1 MIRNPLSLLLACPA
15 TPSVPLGRMSTPTIL
30 FSLSALKQTQSPL
43 HTALAQHYA
52 IRNQGGNLAGEKN
65 NRSPATRDYHR

>member
-15 TPSVPLGRMSTPTIL
+15 TPSVSLGRMSTPTLL
-30 FSLSALKQTQSPL
+30 FSLSALKQTQSQL

-52 IRNQGGNLAGEKN
+52 IHHRKGLTEKKEEGAPA
-65 NRSPATRDYHR
+65 NRRYHR

>member
-30 FSLSALKQTQSPL
+30 FSLSALKQTQSQL

-52 IRNQGGNLAGEKN
+52 IRNPEGLTGKKEDGAPA
-65 NRSPATRDYHR
+65 NRNYHR